1 MIWNNIKNFIQSK
14 NDIILYRTKPLYDMN
29 IRYMKNK
36 RRGLKEQPR
45 KKPLDI
51 EKKIRNPY
59 KYEEGMHFDNLSKG
73 ELYLPESCKGKKLA
87 MLCNRLYY
95 FNINDEEL
103 LQRYAERAS
112 VIANSMSTKEMS
124 LILNTMRKFN
134 YRNEKLLE
142 TFSKHIPSKLHKGV
156 PQDISLILNAYS
168 HFNYKDKNLINRICE
183 EIPHKIPH
191 FQPSHISSVISAFY
205 KLQIR
210 DQIIIDDLIDEIIE
224 RIDEFDPK
232 SLTNIINSFSKL
244 NYKNDNKYILW
255 KKCIEAVKKLDKEFN
270 FLEIVLITN
279 ALCKEHIIKIKNK
292 DNEYLHIDK
301 YNNNNNNN
309 ICTHLCEVI
318 KYKIYE
324 EKCLNVHTNAFLL
337 CTVAHSL
344 SKVKYYEK
352 DLFHFIIE
360 YFSHENNYISLDNQH
375 FSQLIYSSYIFN
387 IDKPEFIN
395 MFIKVISNRIETKQL
410 NEQALSTI
418 CYSFAKLK
426 IRNISFFILLS
437 SYIIKQKIQLSTQS
451 LSLIC
456 YSYSKLLIKS
466 EMLFYILS
474 VQIFQNMNMFTKQ
487 GLSIIL
493 SSYANLKIFNVK
505 MFSLINKYMNLYLP
519 NFTKNECLLICSHY
533 DHALKKLNDPV
544 DTNNDDTTVLVN
556 KTTKTKKE
564 LNDFVKLL
572 KEKISKIED
581 DEKIKNYNNKNKIVN
596 NEEEHADHFDD
607 ENIFSIFKQNDILND
622 QYEDDN
628 NNNNNNNN
636 NTIVNI
642 PNPNYTLNTSDG
654 FIINEDIKKKEDTL
668 KLYQKI
674 FLNHKN
680 VNSNILQNV
689 SLNNEIFSQQLSSL
703 IDKQKET
710 NEEMNNYQAFQNNP
724 KDEINEKT
732 ESTSNISD
740 VSTLSNISHTSDI
753 SNNTQLFD
761 HLKPSSNQIYNNNH
775 KTKSLIDLMTSNKPA
790 ILNSEKE
797 NLIKS
802 AEQMETEFIRDY
814 VNQQKDSHHNS
825 TIGRNHEKR
834 KKKINKI
841 KNLLSKN
848 HQTVNDLNN
857 LKKKWNEIYK
867 K

>member
-1 MIWNNIKNFIQSK
+1 
-14 NDIILYRTKPLYDMN
+14 
-29 IRYMKNK
+29 MKNK

-59 KYEEGMHFDNLSKG
+59 KYEEQMHFDNLCKG

-103 LQRYAERAS
+103 LERYAERAS

-210 DQIIIDDLIDEIIE
+210 DQIIIDDMIDEIIE
-224 RIDEFDPK
+224 RIDEFDTK

-255 KKCIEAVKKLDKEFN
+255 KKCIQAVKKLDKEFN

-279 ALCKEHIIKIKNK
+279 ALCKEHIVKIKNK
-292 DNEYLHIDK
+292 NNAYIHDNND
-301 YNNNNNNN
+301 NNN
-309 ICTHLCEVI
+309 IYTHLCEVI

-324 EKCLNVHTNAFLL
+324 EKCLNVHTNSFLL

-344 SKVKYYEK
+344 SKVKYYDK

-360 YFSHENNYISLDNQH
+360 YFSDENNYISLDNQH

-395 MFIKVISNRIETKQL
+395 MFIKVISNRIENKQL

-418 CYSFAKLK
+418 CYSLAKLK
-426 IRNISFFILLS
+426 IRNIPFFILLS

-474 VQIFQNMNMFTKQ
+474 IQIFQHMNMFTKQ

-533 DHALKKLNDPV
+533 EHALKNLNDSV
-544 DTNNDDTTVLVN
+544 NKNNDDTKMLVN
-556 KTTKTKKE
+556 KTSKTKKE
-564 LNDFVKLL
+564 LNDFVESL
-572 KEKISKIED
+572 KEKISKLED
-581 DEKIKNYNNKNKIVN
+581 DEKIKNHDNKNKIIN
-596 NEEEHADHFDD
+596 NEEKDVDIFDD

-622 QYEDDN
+622 HHEDN
-628 NNNNNNNN
+628 NNTSNSE
-636 NTIVNI
+636 IFNI
-642 PNPNYTLNTSDG
+642 PNSNNTLHTSDG
-654 FIINEDIKKKEDTL
+654 YIINEDIKKKEDTL

-674 FLNHKN
+674 FLDHKN

-703 IDKQKET
+703 IDKQNET
-710 NEEMNNYQAFQNNP
+710 NQKMNNYQVFENYP
-724 KDEINEKT
+724 KDEINEQT
-732 ESTSNISD
+732 ENT
-740 VSTLSNISHTSDI
+740 SNISHTSDI
-753 SNNTQLFD
+753 SNNTQLSD
-761 HLKPSSNQIYNNNH
+761 HLIHSSNQIYNNNQ
-775 KTKSLIDLMTSNKPA
+775 KTKSLIDLMTSNKPP
-790 ILNSEKE
+790 IINSEKE

-814 VNQQKDSHHNS
+814 INQQQDSHHNS
-825 TIGRNHEKR
+825 TMGRNHEKR
-834 KKKINKI
+834 KHKKNKI

-848 HQTVNDLNN
+848 NQTVNDLND

>member
-1 MIWNNIKNFIQSK
+1 
-14 NDIILYRTKPLYDMN
+14 
-29 IRYMKNK
+29 MKNK

-59 KYEEGMHFDNLSKG
+59 KYEERMHFDNLSKG

-103 LQRYAERAS
+103 LERYAERAS

-156 PQDISLILNAYS
+156 PQDISLILNAYA

-191 FQPSHISSVISAFY
+191 FQASHISSVISAFY

-210 DQIIIDDLIDEIIE
+210 DQIIIDDMIDEIIE

-232 SLTNIINSFSKL
+232 SLTNIINAFSKL

-255 KKCIEAVKKLDKEFN
+255 KKCIEAIKKLDKEFN

-292 DNEYLHIDK
+292 NNEYIH
-301 YNNNNNNN
+301 NNNNN
-309 ICTHLCEVI
+309 IYTHLCEVI

-324 EKCLNVHTNAFLL
+324 EKCLNVHTNSFLL

-395 MFIKVISNRIETKQL
+395 MFIKVISNRIESKQL

-418 CYSFAKLK
+418 CYSLAKLK
-426 IRNISFFILLS
+426 IRNIQFFILLS
-437 SYIIKQKIQLSTQS
+437 SYIIKEKIQLSTQS

-474 VQIFQNMNMFTKQ
+474 IQIFQNMNMFTKQ

-533 DHALKKLNDPV
+533 EHALKNLNEPV
-544 DTNNDDTTVLVN
+544 NKNNDDTSVLVN
-556 KTTKTKKE
+556 KTSKTKKE
-564 LNDFVKLL
+564 LNDFVKSL
-572 KEKISKIED
+572 KAKISKLED
-581 DEKIKNYNNKNKIVN
+581 DEKIKYHDNKNKIIN
-596 NEEEHADHFDD
+596 NEEQHADLFDD
-607 ENIFSIFKQNDILND
+607 ENIFSLFKQNDILNE
-622 QYEDDN
+622 QYEDDY
-628 NNNNNNNN
+628 NNNNN
-636 NTIVNI
+636 NTIFNI
-642 PNPNYTLNTSDG
+642 PNPNNTLITSDG
-654 FIINEDIKKKEDTL
+654 YIINENIKKKEDTL

-703 IDKQKET
+703 IDNHKGT
-710 NEEMNNYQAFQNNP
+710 NEEMNNYQVFENYP
-724 KDEINEKT
+724 KDKINKQT
-732 ESTSNISD
+732 ISTSNISD
-740 VSTLSNISHTSDI
+740 VSTISNISHTSDI
-753 SNNTQLFD
+753 SNNAQLSD
-761 HLKPSSNQIYNNNH
+761 HLKHSSNHIYNNNH
-775 KTKSLIDLMTSNKPA
+775 KTKSLIDLMTSNKPP
-790 ILNSEKE
+790 IINSEKE

-825 TIGRNHEKR
+825 TMGRNHEKR
-834 KKKINKI
+834 KKKNNKI

-848 HQTVNDLNN
+848 HQTVNDLND